1 MIAQRIS
8 GLAAEAIL
16 PVLKSAGQQLEYLGI
31 RSLNP
36 LFLPSTGGLQ
46 GLRALRQRSKR
57 AELRELFVMSS
68 LDVEQVAREAVEVV
82 EIMGPPR
89 RFGVR
94 TPMAW
99 AQCGEAVEYIIGR
112 FGVGVRGAGAP
123 LPQPGPA
130 LPAVPDQP
138 QRQAQEADPR
148 PAQPANAAGDRP
160 EGLAS
165 STATS
170 ALRWSLQRMLAGAS
184 GHSGYDIGA
193 CSASAGAA
201 LGDGNPGRG
210 AHTNAANG
218 RVQLLLLRG
227 LPAASLVGSPSE
239 LERWVYHGEGHE
251 LVSGGGLFSWE
262 SLRAVQP
269 LPSLGAMLVACDSA
283 GPPPQPE
290 AAFSLP
296 LDDGGAPSPGVQV
309 VSLPRGCL
317 PGHLADQP
325 LQLSLELQKLIM
337 CGVLEVRVATVKLE
351 QRLLA

>member
-1 MIAQRIS
+1 MTAQRIS

-36 LFLPSTGGLQ
+36 MALLGTGSLQ
-46 GLRALRQRSKR
+46 GLRALRQRSKT
-57 AELRELFVMSS
+57 AELQELFIVPA
-68 LDVEQVAREAVEVV
+68 LDTEQEAREVV
-82 EIMGPPR
+82 EIMGLPR

-99 AQCGEAVEYIIGR
+99 AQCGEVVEYITGQ
-112 FGVGVRGAGAP
+112 FGVRAMEAGAP
-123 LPQPGPA
+123 MPQPGPA
-130 LPAVPDQP
+130 LPAAPDQP
-138 QRQAQEADPR
+138 QRQVEEADPR
-148 PAQPANAAGDRP
+148 PAQPADAAGDRP

-165 STATS
+165 SAATS
-170 ALRWSLQRMLAGAS
+170 ALWRSLQRMLAGAS
-184 GHSGYDIGA
+184 GFSGYDIGA
-193 CSASAGAA
+193 CGASAGAA
-201 LGDGNPGRG
+201 LGDVNPGGG
-210 AHTNAANG
+210 ARTNAADG

-227 LPAASLVGSPSE
+227 PPAASLIGSPSE
-239 LERWVYHGEGHE
+239 LERWVYHGEGHD

-283 GPPPQPE
+283 GPPPQPD
-290 AAFSLP
+290 AVSSLP

-337 CGVLEVRVATVKLE
+337 CGVLEVRVATVKHE